1 MGTTVSRRV
10 IFIKM
15 KRKPAP
21 PRPRP
26 KPPIRD
32 DDHMVGEEP
41 RHSSSAFAPRSVALP
56 ASRWDIW
63 WVAGY
68 WVGGLCILA
77 GIVAAVISFAAG
89 YKPPIEA
96 VQTSSSGLS
105 SPGYS
110 RSYGGSNGGASG
122 GTGYV
127 SRPPSTAEGFLSSP
141 LKRKQGQITCS
152 AQVGGNKE
160 AALQFSKCL
169 EQASETEP
177 LPSGS

>member
-1 MGTTVSRRV
+1 
-10 IFIKM
+10 
-15 KRKPAP
+15 
-21 PRPRP
+21 
-26 KPPIRD
+26 
-32 DDHMVGEEP
+32 
-41 RHSSSAFAPRSVALP
+41 
-56 ASRWDIW
+56 
-63 WVAGY
+63 
-68 WVGGLCILA
+68 
-77 GIVAAVISFAAG
+77 VAAVISFAAG

-127 SRPPSTAEGFLSSP
+127 SRSPATAEGFLASP

-152 AQVGGNKE
+152 AQVGGSKE

-177 LPSGS
+177 LPSGR